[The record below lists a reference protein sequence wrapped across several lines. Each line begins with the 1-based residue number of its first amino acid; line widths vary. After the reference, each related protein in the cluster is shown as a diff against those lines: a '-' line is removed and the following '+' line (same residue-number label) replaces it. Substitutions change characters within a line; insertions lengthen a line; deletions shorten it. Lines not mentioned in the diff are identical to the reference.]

1 LRARHLIFVGLISV
15 VVGTEDGA
23 SQPVDRTAPQQA
35 APQQAAP
42 QQAAPQQAAPQQGV
56 VCPPDVKGTA
66 PTIGGDNRNLGDRL
80 AQSKGVICPPAGVD
94 PGIQV
99 TPPGGGELK
108 VIPAPGTPGGNPN
121 VQPK

>member
-1 LRARHLIFVGLISV
+1 MRARHLIFVGLISV

-23 SQPVDRTAPQQA
+23 SQPVDRT
-35 APQQAAP
+35 
-42 QQAAPQQAAPQQGV
+42 APQQAAPQQGV